1 MIKVSVMGVCG
12 RMGKSIFST
21 LHNDKDIKL
30 VGATEV
36 KGHEFIG
43 RDAGT
48 IVGDSLGFNITDDL
62 ETAAE
67 EADIIVDFTSPE
79 STLSHANYASR
90 NYKGMVV
97 GTTGFDYSQ
106 EKRLSDLASS
116 FPCVLSPNM
125 SIGVNVLFEMSK
137 KLASLLGR
145 DFDVEI
151 VETHHRNKVDAPSGT
166 ALKLGRSVA
175 EGLGLDFERSAKFE
189 RHGAIGPR
197 NSDEIGIQTVR
208 GGDVVGD
215 HTVMFLGDGER
226 MELTHKALSREN
238 FSKGVL
244 RAVKW
249 LPGKSPG
256 IYSMKE
262 VLGI

>member
-1 MIKVSVMGVCG
+1 MIKVSVMGACG
-12 RMGKSIFST
+12 RMGRSIFST
-21 LHNDKDIKL
+21 LFRDDDITL

-36 KGHEFIG
+36 EGHEFIG
-43 RDAGT
+43 RDAGEL
-48 IVGDSLGFNITDDL
+48 VGTKLGFSVTDDL
-62 ETAAE
+62 DSAAGD
-67 EADIIVDFTSPE
+67 ADIIVDFTSPG
-79 STLSHANYASR
+79 STLSHAEYASR
-90 NYKGMVV
+90 NSKGMVI
-97 GTTGFDYSQ
+97 GTTGFSSKEEEKLSQ
-106 EKRLSDLASS
+106 YTAS
-116 FPCVLSPNM
+116 FPCVISPNM
-125 SIGVNVLFEMSK
+125 SIGVNVLFEVSTR
-137 KLASLLGR
+137 LASLLGN

-151 VETHHRNKVDAPSGT
+151 VETHHRKKVDAPSGT

-175 EGLGLDFERSAKFE
+175 EGLGLDFEKAAKFE
-189 RHGAIGPR
+189 RNGAIGPR
-197 NSDEIGIQTVR
+197 NRDEIGIQTLR

-226 MELTHKALSREN
+226 MELTHKALSRDN

-249 LPGKSPG
+249 LPGKPPG